1 MRLRLLRLATPLL
14 FTSLAAGPLLA
25 RAENGFSLKGGAM
38 NLWDDTQTLDGV
50 PRALDDVSQ
59 RTFVIGWEHRRRN
72 GAAFGL
78 EYLSYRNEFT
88 PPAGPDTGLAKN
100 EVLQFVARKY
110 FAPSSMAH
118 PFLGLGI
125 GTSRTTVSF
134 DSPTAYTK
142 YDWNLA
148 LQFNGGVELR
158 LDDNFAIALEIK
170 TLFTDVDSHH
180 YDPSAT
186 GAFVGAAVLF

>member
-1 MRLRLLRLATPLL
+1 MRLRLLRLSSLL
-14 FTSLAAGPLLA
+14 LLASLAAGPALA
-25 RAENGFSLKGGAM
+25 RAENGFSLKGGVM

-50 PRALDDVSQ
+50 PRALDGVSR

-88 PPAGPDTGLAKN
+88 PPTGPDTGLAKN

-110 FAPSSMAH
+110 FAPTSMTH
-118 PFLGLGI
+118 PFLGLGV
-125 GTSRTTVSF
+125 GTDRTTVSY
-134 DSPTAYTK
+134 DSPAAYTK
-142 YDWNLA
+142 YDWSLA
-148 LQFNGGVELR
+148 LQLNGGVEWR
-158 LDDNFAIALEIK
+158 LDENFSIAMELK
-170 TLFTDVDSHH
+170 TLFTDVDSIH

-186 GAFVGAAVLF
+186 GAFIGAAVLF